1 MRNVRSAPAFVKAI
15 LFLSAV
21 VAFPAIVAR
30 GITHAPANLVDA
42 IEKFAL
48 GK

>member
-1 MRNVRSAPAFVKAI
+1 MRSVRSTLAFIKTI

-21 VAFPAIVAR
+21 VAFPAMVAR
-30 GITHAPANLVDA
+30 RLTHAPANLVDA

-48 GK
+48 SK